1 MEMLYVNYMPKTQ
14 GEKPDFK
21 IIKSLKKCMR
31 YYNGNNNI
39 ISSPGYLSSKTYVHD
54 FVDEFSKIIP
64 SGNKIYIGYFKGMN
78 KISNSAV
85 LSLIDEHYIEMQ
97 KTGKFEKLNMKISNK
112 VDHRKMI
119 FIYGIKEKTSFNFQT
134 DVLDINNQDKF
145 LDSIIVNA
153 ILLGSSNQSY
163 STYYGGKNKQADKG
177 EADILLFTSDRE
189 ESLRDVMYVEGG
201 VIFKEIISDKNKD
214 PHGYLKDILK
224 DFLAS
229 ALI

>member
-14 GEKPDFK
+14 GETPDFK

>member
-1 MEMLYVNYMPKTQ
+1 MEMLYVNYLPKIQ

-21 IIKSLKKCMR
+21 IIGSLKKCMK

-54 FVDEFSKIIP
+54 FAVEFGKLIP

-78 KISNSAV
+78 KISGSAV
-85 LSLIDEHYIEMQ
+85 INLLDEHYIEMY
-97 KTGKFEKLNMKISNK
+97 KTGKFKKLNIKISNK
-112 VDHRKMI
+112 SDHRKMI
-119 FIYGIKEKTSFNFQT
+119 FIYGIKEKASFDFEK
-134 DVLDINNQDKF
+134 DVLDIKTQDKF

-153 ILLGSSNQSY
+153 VLLGSSNQSY
-163 STYYGGKNKQADKG
+163 STYYGGKKGKADKG
-177 EADILLFTSDRE
+177 EADILLFTADRE

-214 PHGYLKDILK
+214 PHDYLKDILK
-224 DFLAS
+224 DFLS
-229 ALI
+229 TALI

>member
-1 MEMLYVNYMPKTQ
+1 
-14 GEKPDFK
+14 
-21 IIKSLKKCMR
+21 
-31 YYNGNNNI
+31 
-39 ISSPGYLSSKTYVHD
+39 
-54 FVDEFSKIIP
+54 
-64 SGNKIYIGYFKGMN
+64 
-78 KISNSAV
+78 
-85 LSLIDEHYIEMQ
+85 
-97 KTGKFEKLNMKISNK
+97 
-112 VDHRKMI
+112 MI

-229 ALI
+229 ALIW